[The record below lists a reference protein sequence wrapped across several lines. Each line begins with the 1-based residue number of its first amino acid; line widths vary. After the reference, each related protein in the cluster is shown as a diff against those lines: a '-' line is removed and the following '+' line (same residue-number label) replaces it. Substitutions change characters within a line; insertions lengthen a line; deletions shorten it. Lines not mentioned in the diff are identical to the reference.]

1 MVCTSHVTIW
11 YASTCSMFC
20 IWIWVNMNA
29 LYVRFSYS
37 FRDVRRY
44 DKLVKNL
51 FCVVFESCQ
60 HSCNRFSS
68 ELNKLKTNAK
78 RTKVKWKT
86 ILNTFIVG
94 AVFFACFRLLWTN
107 AGKITCVNFV
117 WTKLSLCSYPLSSQL
132 QFSTRTFLYHWFCNR
147 LWFNFCCLHLLS
159 LFLLQSIE
167 CVGFFRLSLLLL
179 LIYSMLLLLLL
190 FNFHCCFW
198 WRCFRCR
205 SRPLTVLKVIF
216 FTCSLLLFRSR
227 KQWKFFAKV

>member
-94 AVFFACFRLLWTN
+94 AVFLHAFACFERTL
-107 AGKITCVNFV
+107 GKLHVLTLFEQNWVYAATRFLRSFNFRRALFYTIGSAIV
-117 WTKLSLCSYPLSSQL
+117 FGSTFAASIYSLCS
-132 QFSTRTFLYHWFCNR
+132 C
-147 LWFNFCCLHLLS
+147 FNPSNVLVSFGS
-159 LFLLQSIE
+159 
-167 CVGFFRLSLLLL
+167 
-179 LIYSMLLLLLL
+179 
-190 FNFHCCFW
+190 
-198 WRCFRCR
+198 RCR
-205 SRPLTVLKVIF
+205 CCQYTVCCCYCCCSTFTVVSGGFASVVVVVI
-216 FTCSLLLFRSR
+216 
-227 KQWKFFAKV
+227 

>member
-1 MVCTSHVTIW
+1 MQSLLIRIKQTQNKCE
-11 YASTCSMFC
+11 
-20 IWIWVNMNA
+20 
-29 LYVRFSYS
+29 
-37 FRDVRRY
+37 
-44 DKLVKNL
+44 KNKSKMKNHL
-51 FCVVFESCQ
+51 EHIYCWC
-60 HSCNRFSS
+60 
-68 ELNKLKTNAK
+68 
-78 RTKVKWKT
+78 
-86 ILNTFIVG
+86 G
-94 AVFFACFRLLWTN
+94 FFACFRLLWTN

-167 CVGFFRLSLLLL
+167 CVGFFRLSLLMLP
-179 LIYSMLLLLLL
+179 IYSVLLLLLL

-198 WRCFRCR
+198 WLCFRCR
-205 SRPLTVLKVIF
+205 SRQLTVLKVIF